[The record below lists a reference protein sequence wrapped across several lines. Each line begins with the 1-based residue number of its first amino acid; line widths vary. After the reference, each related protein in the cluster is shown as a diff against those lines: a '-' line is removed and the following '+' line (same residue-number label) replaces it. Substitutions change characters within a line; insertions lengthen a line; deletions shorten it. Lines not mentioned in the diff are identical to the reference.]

1 MPVVIQTQRYD
12 LSDKASL
19 LAAFDKLRTALHTN
33 DVQVLNMLIAE
44 EYVGFD
50 PRGNP
55 QDKTMTVDAYKPGA
69 TKLDKYSLDGVTTS
83 VIGSVGIVSGKGYIH
98 GKYAEYEFEH
108 NLRFLDIYVHREG
121 RWQLYL
127 SQVTPLGAV

>member
-1 MPVVIQTQRYD
+1 M
-12 LSDKASL
+12 SDKASL

-33 DVQVLNMLIAE
+33 DVKVLNMLIAE
-44 EYVGFD
+44 DYVGFD

-55 QDKTMTVDAYKPGA
+55 QDKIMTVDAYKPGA

-83 VIGSVGIVSGKGYIH
+83 VIGSVGIISGKGYIH
-98 GKYAEYEFEH
+98 GKYADYEFEH
-108 NLRFLDIYVHREG
+108 NLRFLDIYVHRQG

-127 SQVTPLGAV
+127 SQVTPLGTV

>member
-1 MPVVIQTQRYD
+1 M
-12 LSDKASL
+12 SDKTSL
-19 LAAFDKLRTALHTN
+19 LATFDKLRQALHTN

-55 QDKTMTVDAYKPGA
+55 QDKTMIIDAYKLGA
-69 TKLDKYSLDGVTTS
+69 ARLDKYSLDDVTTL
-83 VIGSVGIVSGKGYIH
+83 VIGSVGIISGKGYIH
-98 GKYAEYEFEH
+98 GKYAEFEFEH
-108 NLRFLDIYVHREG
+108 SLRFLDIYIHREG

-127 SQVTPLGAV
+127 SQVTPLREV